1 MRTLRRLPAVVFLL
15 SAVVG
20 CGPGGDD
27 GFRLIHIADLVAMLG
42 TSERAVTVLD
52 ANGSD
57 FRAKEGVIPGATLLS
72 SHKAYDVDEELPS
85 RKDAPLVFYCADSH

>member
-1 MRTLRRLPAVVFLL
+1 VRTIRRLPAVVLLL